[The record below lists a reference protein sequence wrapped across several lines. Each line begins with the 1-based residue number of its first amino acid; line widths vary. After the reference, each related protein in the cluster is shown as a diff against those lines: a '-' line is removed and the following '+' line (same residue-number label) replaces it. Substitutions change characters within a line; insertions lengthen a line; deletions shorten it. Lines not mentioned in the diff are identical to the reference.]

1 MSKSSTASPN
11 SSESSFSKNDNKS
24 VSQKREESLND
35 ISDQGSETSETA
47 SDDDSSQNSDVL
59 ETKSNSSEASDDQ
72 EAWEKE
78 SFSSE
83 DSRGEMS
90 ADPQASSL
98 TEINL
103 KKHIK
108 RGESEVSEHPQL
120 ILDEEISSQRS
131 LDVKRNSNSREVR
144 SGIFNRGSA
153 ETSKGLTKFDDRTSL
168 YKKPPEQTEY
178 DDETSSKRSSTEYLL
193 GAATLGNSS
202 KQPNDQTFYQP
213 SSGGNDPFGGVKTK
227 YNPNPNPANLH
238 SEDHQFLTN
247 DSSSIPL
254 ATETETDKN
263 PKTVVR
269 STQTEAA
276 KVDKS
281 TQTDEDFDEIQISV
295 SELQKDYGYS
305 GKYTEILDENN
316 RQNASYIFQLKGS
329 GSKTPITL
337 YRNSGSFVV
346 NYKSEGEKPA
356 IKILNDHLDDARGFA
371 RYRNPSM
378 TMVKVEKSDK
388 SIEHHLVFSS
398 PQHGIS
404 TKIVSESAFKQILK
418 ESEVEF
424 QKSLEAEARLDILH
438 HNGFSL
444 GGEYQKLRENP
455 NYLDDPEKCRFVR
468 MLKNAENSLN
478 GNSTK
483 AWTDWK
489 KSEKALNIFESE
501 VDFLKIIKAVN
512 NPNYPNA
519 NFRDRQLEIYF
530 DNIFTKYANKI
541 DEAGL
546 VVSEKDHIKRK
557 DMKDPF
563 LAFINKIAKDPNLL
577 NYDNSTLSE
586 SGRKECLEMLK
597 EFFPTRSEAVE
608 ELLNYTLPGQKDFFT
623 KEKLDEQIK
632 KITPERKNELRTRAS
647 YKEVDEDLKCVDL
660 GYSEREK
667 NIIKN
672 SNIYYEDFDLRGKK
686 KERFDHFLNNVDGW
700 TGRYDGLSYRRSEGD
715 ENIATVTFKGLKG
728 GEGPYDGEKIS
739 YIEVRGTEPGTKY
752 YVKVELASANA
763 DYPVYDSGKF
773 KTEKHKAGDL
783 IFDKSTVF
791 YIDKNGKYQPK
802 SVSELSDHNKKRYET
817 LSVSAISMI
826 GGERKTAVLF
836 EGRTT
841 PCVTLAKV
849 EKAIDEKATD
859 NENKFDS
866 ILPLGKEF
874 DLVVKMKRGND
885 KKWYPE
891 NTHTIYLRNLLD
903 KDADLKEVPFG
914 ANRSFFSSEQS
925 KLEHGNDKELLDF
938 LEKNGVKKVH
948 LQVNA
953 PPMKDRTKSRELCKA
968 LEDTLA
974 KKTLDGITPK
984 LSFVPISCYPL
995 TKGREARK
1003 ILQPNESD
1011 SEQRTKS
1018 TIKANDGVKST
1029 IKDND
1034 GVKSTKD
1041 THSKHRNKI
1050 MGKYTKK
1057 VAEKLPDV
1065 LGAVGSFLRLY

>member
-108 RGESEVSEHPQL
+108 REKDKNKHLNDDGN
-120 ILDEEISSQRS
+120 SSQDS
-131 LDVKRNSNSREVR
+131 IEED
-144 SGIFNRGSA
+144 
-153 ETSKGLTKFDDRTSL
+153 
-168 YKKPPEQTEY
+168 
-178 DDETSSKRSSTEYLL
+178 DDETSSKHSLKRVTQRNHANH
-193 GAATLGNSS
+193 GA
-202 KQPNDQTFYQP
+202 P
-213 SSGGNDPFGGVKTK
+213 
-227 YNPNPNPANLH
+227 
-238 SEDHQFLTN
+238 
-247 DSSSIPL
+247 
-254 ATETETDKN
+254 
-263 PKTVVR
+263 TVVTGR
-269 STQTEAA
+269 KTIVQSTTTTQKEAA

-404 TKIVSESAFKQILK
+404 TKIVSESAFNQILK

-424 QKSLEAEARLDILH
+424 QKSLEAEARLVLIWEFLEE
-438 HNGFSL
+438 NEAYKTSINAEEL
-444 GGEYQKLRENP
+444 NKL
-455 NYLDDPEKCRFVR
+455 VR
-468 MLKNAENSLN
+468 VLMNAENSLDS
-478 GNSTK
+478 NSTK
-483 AWTDWK
+483 AWTNWK
-489 KSEKALNIFESE
+489 KSERALNIFESE
-501 VDFLKIIKAVN
+501 VDFLKILRVVN
-512 NPNYPNA
+512 NTNYKNES
-519 NFRDRQLEIYF
+519 NKERRINTFF
-530 DNIFTKYANKI
+530 DNIFKKYADKI

-546 VVSEKDHIKRK
+546 VVSEKDSIKREY
-557 DMKDPF
+557 MKGPF
-563 LAFINKIAKDPNLL
+563 LDFINKIAKDPNLL

-783 IFDKSTVF
+783 IFDKSTVY

-866 ILPLGKEF
+866 IFPSGESPLGKKF

-938 LEKNGVKKVH
+938 LEKNGVKKEL
-948 LQVNA
+948 LQELLRA
-953 PPMKDRTKSRELCKA
+953 TDKDKAKSRKLCQS
-968 LEDTLA
+968 LEDILA

-995 TKGREARK
+995 TKGREARGV
-1003 ILQPNESD
+1003 D
-1011 SEQRTKS
+1011 SQATR
-1018 TIKANDGVKST
+1018 
-1029 IKDND
+1029 
-1034 GVKSTKD
+1034 
-1041 THSKHRNKI
+1041 
-1050 MGKYTKK
+1050 
-1057 VAEKLPDV
+1057 
-1065 LGAVGSFLRLY
+1065 

>member
-1 MSKSSTASPN
+1 MSKSFPN
-11 SSESSFSKNDNKS
+11 HTNDDETSSQSSLESDEERVFHESK
-24 VSQKREESLND
+24 ESLND

-131 LDVKRNSNSREVR
+131 LDVRRNFNSREVR

-168 YKKPPEQTEY
+168 YKKPPKQTEY
-178 DDETSSKRSSTEYLL
+178 DDETSSKRSLNGVTTKPISDPQKTSDDKYKSNRVLTPQVLTPDFSASQQSLERGEYR
-193 GAATLGNSS
+193 
-202 KQPNDQTFYQP
+202 
-213 SSGGNDPFGGVKTK
+213 
-227 YNPNPNPANLH
+227 PNPNPANLH
-238 SEDHQFLTN
+238 SGDHQFPTN
-247 DSSSIPL
+247 DSSDIPF

-269 STQTEAA
+269 STISSTQTEAA

-444 GGEYQKLRENP
+444 GGEYQKLREDP
-455 NYLDDPEKCRFVR
+455 NYLYDPKNRRFVR
-468 MLKNAENSLN
+468 TLSNAVNSLDS
-478 GNSTK
+478 NSTK

-489 KSEKALNIFESE
+489 KSEKALLIIESE
-501 VDFLKIIKAVN
+501 ISLIVDDAKSAEGKYDSLETFVAKFEEANLFDDFVTKEDLDESLYKLIHKIRED
-512 NPNYPNA
+512 Y
-519 NFRDRQLEIYF
+519 
-530 DNIFTKYANKI
+530 
-541 DEAGL
+541 
-546 VVSEKDHIKRK
+546 
-557 DMKDPF
+557 
-563 LAFINKIAKDPNLL
+563 NLL
-577 NYDNSTLSE
+577 NYDDSVLSE
-586 SGRKECLEMLK
+586 SGRKECLNILSDL
-597 EFFPTRSEAVE
+597 FPSRSEAIE
-608 ELLNYTLPGQKDFFT
+608 ILNNTLDFD
-623 KEKLDEQIK
+623 KNQLDEQIK

-866 ILPLGKEF
+866 IFPLGESPLGKKF

-891 NTHTIYLRNLLD
+891 GNMPYKIYLRNLHD
-903 KDADLKEVPFG
+903 KDADLKEVPMG
-914 ANRSFFSSEQS
+914 SKSEFFKLDPS
-925 KLEHGNDKELLDF
+925 KNDKEVLDF
-938 LEKNGVKKVH
+938 LEKNGVEREVLRGVIKRIYDIENKFHIIRDKEPIDINKTRVICDYLQCEVNKK
-948 LQVNA
+948 L
-953 PPMKDRTKSRELCKA
+953 
-968 LEDTLA
+968 
-974 KKTLDGITPK
+974 TPK
-984 LSFVPISCYPL
+984 SYFKP
-995 TKGREARK
+995 GRETRK
-1003 ILQPNESD
+1003 ISQTLWLEGTEKNESD
-1011 SEQRTKS
+1011 SEHGTEKNES
-1018 TIKANDGVKST
+1018 DSEN
-1029 IKDND
+1029 N
-1034 GVKSTKD
+1034 
-1041 THSKHRNKI
+1041 NKI
-1050 MGKYTKK
+1050 LGKYTKI
-1057 VAEKLPDV
+1057 ATEKLPEIV
-1065 LGAVGSFLRLY
+1065 GAAANALSLPFRS

>member
-404 TKIVSESAFKQILK
+404 TKIVSESAFNQILK

-424 QKSLEAEARLDILH
+424 QKSLEAEARLVLIWEFLEE
-438 HNGFSL
+438 NEAYKTSINAEEL
-444 GGEYQKLRENP
+444 NKL
-455 NYLDDPEKCRFVR
+455 VR
-468 MLKNAENSLN
+468 VLMNAENSLDS
-478 GNSTK
+478 NSTK
-483 AWTDWK
+483 AWTNWK
-489 KSEKALNIFESE
+489 KSERALNIFESE
-501 VDFLKIIKAVN
+501 VDFLKILRVVN
-512 NPNYPNA
+512 NTNYKNES
-519 NFRDRQLEIYF
+519 NKERRINTFF
-530 DNIFTKYANKI
+530 DNIFKKYADKI

-546 VVSEKDHIKRK
+546 VVSEKDSIKREY
-557 DMKDPF
+557 MKGPF
-563 LAFINKIAKDPNLL
+563 LDFINKIAKDPNLL

-783 IFDKSTVF
+783 IFDKSTVY

-866 ILPLGKEF
+866 IFPSGESPLGKKF

-938 LEKNGVKKVH
+938 LEKNGVKKEL
-948 LQVNA
+948 LQELLRA
-953 PPMKDRTKSRELCKA
+953 TDKDKAKSRKLCQS
-968 LEDTLA
+968 LEDILA

-995 TKGREARK
+995 TKGREARGV
-1003 ILQPNESD
+1003 D
-1011 SEQRTKS
+1011 SQATR
-1018 TIKANDGVKST
+1018 
-1029 IKDND
+1029 
-1034 GVKSTKD
+1034 
-1041 THSKHRNKI
+1041 
-1050 MGKYTKK
+1050 
-1057 VAEKLPDV
+1057 
-1065 LGAVGSFLRLY
+1065 